1 MEILKKTLDEMPIN
15 FNSNQF
21 ANQAKKNGFS
31 QYQINSG
38 LMLSFLHN
46 NCKQGLTRRQ
56 WIKKNSNLFELN
68 EAIRIIKAN
77 GYKIMKQKIEW
88 IEL

>member
-1 MEILKKTLDEMPIN
+1 MEILEKTLEQMPIN

-21 ANQAKKNGFS
+21 AHQARKNGFS

-38 LMLSFLHN
+38 LMLTFLHKH
-46 NCKQGLTRRQ
+46 CKQGLTRRQ
-56 WIKKNSNLFELN
+56 WVKKNSNSLELN
-68 EAIRIIKAN
+68 EAIKVIKAN
-77 GYKIMKQKIEW
+77 GYKVMKQKIEW

>member
-1 MEILKKTLDEMPIN
+1 MEILKKTLDEMPIE

-21 ANQAKKNGFS
+21 ADKAKRNGLS

-46 NCKQGLTRRQ
+46 NCKQGMTRRQ
-56 WIKKNSNLFELN
+56 WSKKNTDTIQLS
-68 EAIRIIKAN
+68 EAIKIVKSN
-77 GYKIMKQKIEW
+77 GYKVMKQQIEW